1 MQGLKIVKPT
11 LNDVEDIFRL
21 VEHFA
26 KKGDILMRS
35 RENITERI
43 REFFCAKDGDSVVG
57 IVSLRLFFPYLAEV
71 RTLAIDENYQGM
83 NLGKKLVEACIEEAM
98 SLGVKDVFALTFKKE
113 FFIKLGFRLIDKK
126 QLPSKKIW
134 EDCIN
139 CPLFPNCKEEAV
151 LFSLK

>member
-1 MQGLKIVKPT
+1 MQDLIVKPT
-11 LNDVEDIFRL
+11 LNDVDDIFKL
-21 VEHFA
+21 VEYFA

-35 RENITERI
+35 REDITERI
-43 REFFCAKDGDSVVG
+43 REFFCAKDGERVVG
-57 IVSLRLFFPYLAEV
+57 IASLRLYFPYLAEV

-83 NLGKKLVEACIEEAM
+83 NLGKRLVKACIEEARL
-98 SLGVKDVFALTFKKE
+98 LGVKNVFALTFKKE
-113 FFIKLGFRLIDKK
+113 FFIRLGFELINKK

-139 CPLFPNCKEEAV
+139 CPFFPNCKEEAV